1 MIIDGDKSVSSFV
14 YKHSLKT
21 VKFKICRKKNSL
33 NILECHIFKNIS
45 LENKIN
51 DRKEHFFSAY
61 YVLQK
66 EIGQRMCTF

>member
-51 DRKEHFFSAY
+51 DRKEHFFS
-61 YVLQK
+61 LNMFCK
-66 EIGQRMCTF
+66 KK